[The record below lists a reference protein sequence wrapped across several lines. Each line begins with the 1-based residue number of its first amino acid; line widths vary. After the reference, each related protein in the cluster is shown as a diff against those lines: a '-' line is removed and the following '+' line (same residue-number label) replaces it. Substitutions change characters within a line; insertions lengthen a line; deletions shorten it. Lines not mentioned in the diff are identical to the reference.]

1 MDPIQ
6 LLTEDHEKVKGL
18 FRQYEQATDAPQKQQ
33 LAQTVF
39 RELQIH
45 SALEKELFY
54 PAVAQQGDAA
64 DKALVDHS
72 YHDHAVVEQLI
83 GELQAMTPTDPQYD
97 AKFRELRGNV
107 LEHAQEEEERM
118 FPDARTELGDDLAAL
133 GARMQ
138 ARKQALT
145 ASAT

>member
-18 FRQYEQATDAPQKQQ
+18 FRQYEQATDAQQKQQ

-39 RELQIH
+39 TELQIH
-45 SALEKELFY
+45 SVLEKELFY
-54 PAVAQQGDAA
+54 PAVAQRGDAEE
-64 DKALVDHS
+64 KALVDHS

-83 GELQAMTPTDPQYD
+83 GELRAMTPTDPQYD

-118 FPDARTELGDDLAAL
+118 FPDARTDLGDALTAL
-133 GARMQ
+133 GERMQ
-138 ARKQALT
+138 ARKQAL
-145 ASAT
+145 AAATT

>member
-18 FRQYEQATDAPQKQQ
+18 FRQYEQATDASQKQQ
-33 LAQTVF
+33 VARTVF
-39 RELQIH
+39 TELQIH

-54 PAVAQQGDAA
+54 PAVARKGDP
-64 DKALVDHS
+64 DEKALVEHS
-72 YHDHAVVEQLI
+72 YHDHAAVEELI
-83 GELQAMTPTDPQYD
+83 GELQAMQPTDPQYD
-97 AKFRELRGNV
+97 AKFRELSGNV

-133 GARMQ
+133 GEQMQ
-138 ARKQALT
+138 ARKQALM
-145 ASAT
+145 AAMK

>member
-18 FRQYEQATDAPQKQQ
+18 FRQYEQATDAQQ
-33 LAQTVF
+33 QQQIARTVF
-39 RELQIH
+39 TELQIH

-54 PAVAQQGDAA
+54 PAVAQKGDA
-64 DKALVDHS
+64 DEKALVDHS

-83 GELQAMTPTDPQYD
+83 GELQAMRPADPQFD
-97 AKFRELRGNV
+97 TKFAELRGNV

-118 FPDARTELGDDLAAL
+118 FPDARTELGDDLMAL
-133 GARMQ
+133 GDRMQ
-138 ARKQALT
+138 ARKRALSAG
-145 ASAT
+145 AS